1 MTWSAVFAAF
11 VACHVGGDF
20 LLQTEWQAITK
31 VRSLSDPEGRR
42 ALIAHATTYTLAF
55 LPALVWIAIDR
66 SVVRAIVVALLIAIP
81 HIAVDDG
88 RALRGWMLT
97 VKHNKDPAPSLRLMV
112 DQSWHLVM
120 LLGAAFVAAG

>member
-11 VACHVGGDF
+11 VACHVVGDF

-42 ALIAHATTYTLAF
+42 ALFSHATTYTLAF
-55 LPALVWIAIDR
+55 LPVLIWIAVDR
-66 SVVRAIVVALLIAIP
+66 SVARAIVVALLIAIP

-88 RALRGWMLT
+88 RALRGWMHS
-97 VKHNKDPAPSLRLMV
+97 VKHNQNPAPSLRLMV
-112 DQSWHLVM
+112 DQSFHLVF